1 MSCFGQ
7 KNDYVWI
14 IGGNSVN
21 HLYNGFQWGTAIANF
36 KQDPVS
42 FEFDNRIT
50 MDLSGTNSIVSDNT
64 GKLMMYSNGMY
75 VQNYLHRDIPGLDT

>member
-1 MSCFGQ
+1 MKGLLVSIVLFLNMSCFGQ

-50 MDLSGTNSIVSDNT
+50 MD
-64 GKLMMYSNGMY
+64 
-75 VQNYLHRDIPGLDT
+75 